1 MALAALLASTAVAA
15 LPDGVK
21 GEYRNP
27 TDAEIAANPALKDHM
42 ILDVTPAAGYGLDNV
57 EKLKSTLGTE
67 KARADNAE
75 KELKPFKDA
84 KIDPAKVG
92 QSLERL
98 AELEKIDPTKEADRL
113 AEEKARGIKDQ
124 LVQAHNTE
132 KSDWQKREQKLVGE
146 LDKATR
152 IQAATTAIVEAGGN
166 PDVLLPHVLGQTKF
180 VEKDDGSFEVA
191 VVDAQGNPRIG
202 DAGGGAM
209 NLGQLVEEFKAKD
222 SFAPLFA
229 ASGKSGGGAQQ
240 QGPGGGG
247 KTTGA
252 VRSKAD
258 LADLNARA
266 EFIEEHG
273 QEAYLSLPT
282 TAAA

>member
-1 MALAALLASTAVAA
+1 MALKALLASTAVAA
-15 LPDGVK
+15 LADGLK
-21 GEYRNP
+21 EQYRNP
-27 TDAEIAANPALKDHM
+27 SDAEIAANPALKDNM
-42 ILDVTPAAGYGLDNV
+42 ILDVTPEAGYGLDNV
-57 EKLKSTLGTE
+57 EKLKQTLGTE

-75 KELKPFKDA
+75 TKLKPFVDA
-84 KIDPAKVG
+84 KIDPAKVS

-113 AEEKARGIKDQ
+113 AEEKAKGIKDQ
-124 LVQAHNTE
+124 LVEAHNTE
-132 KSDWQKREQKLVGE
+132 KKGWQTREQKLVGE

-180 VEKDDGSFEVA
+180 VEKEDGTFSVA

-222 SFAPLFA
+222 SFAPLFQ
-229 ASGKSGGGAQQ
+229 ASGKSGGGAQN
-240 QGPGGGG
+240 PGGGG
-247 KTTGA
+247 KPANTGA

-258 LADLNARA
+258 LSDLNAKA

-273 QEAYLSLPT
+273 QEAYLALPS
-282 TAAA
+282 AAA